1 MRLRTALFAPAPRL
15 AALALALL
23 TALGV
28 HAQDLVDVN
37 DASAEEL
44 EALPGIGKKTAADIV
59 REREENGP
67 FGSLDD
73 LARVPTLTSA
83 SLNKARPHLTAG
95 GQSSRTAQAPVVIRD
110 GDVVSDD
117 VVRKVL
123 QRYAG
128 EPSAREVQEKAVE
141 YMRVHPEVIDSW
153 RIRARTNALAPQ
165 LRTDAR
171 GTVNRDLR
179 VVSQPGEAD
188 TESKDEDNGGRFTV
202 TATWDLDRLIFEPQ
216 EMAVARE
223 SVRQANLRDRVLDE
237 VTRRYFERR
246 RLQVD
251 LELNPPRDLADRVKK
266 ELRLQELT
274 ADVDAATGGW
284 FSEKLKA
291 AGRRPY

>member
-1 MRLRTALFAPAPRL
+1 MSPRPFAFVLP
-15 AALALALL
+15 ALALALAMA
-23 TALGV
+23 TSAI
-28 HAQDLVDVN
+28 AQDLVDLN
-37 DASAEEL
+37 DATAEEL
-44 EALPGIGKKTAADIV
+44 EALPGIGAKAAADII
-59 REREENGP
+59 RKRDENGP
-67 FGSLDD
+67 FSSVEELS
-73 LARVPTLTSA
+73 RVPTLTSSA
-83 SLNKARPHLTAG
+83 LNKARPRLTAG
-95 GQSSRTAQAPVVIRD
+95 GRSGRMAQAPVVIRD
-110 GDVVSDD
+110 GDVVGDD

-128 EPSAREVQEKAVE
+128 EPTAREVQDKAVE

-153 RIRARTNALAPQ
+153 RIRARTNALAPRLTTGAQ
-165 LRTDAR
+165 

-179 VVSQPGEAD
+179 TVTQSGEAD
-188 TESKDEDNGGRFTV
+188 IESKDDDNGGRLTV
-202 TATWDLDRLIFEPQ
+202 AATWELDRLIFEPQ

-251 LELNPPRDLADRVKK
+251 LELSPPRDLADSVKK

-291 AGRRPY
+291 AGRSPY